1 MLLVESAS
9 ALRRDRH
16 HRQKLHVVLA
26 AIRHT
31 ARDLRARG
39 LEVDHRRAPSFAAGV
54 AAHRAAHGDPEVRLL
69 RPLGLRAQAALG
81 ALPGVR
87 LVEGSLFL
95 TPDDVFDAWAR
106 GRRRFLMEDFYRR
119 QRARL
124 GLLMDGDAPL
134 GGRWNLDAENR
145 RRPPRGVLP
154 PPPPLP
160 AEDAV
165 DAGVRRDLDA
175 MRLPTWGRDG
185 PRMWP
190 VTTAEARDALG
201 RFVAERLAGFGPY
214 QDAMLGGQRLMW
226 HSGLAAAMNL
236 GLLDPRAAVDAA
248 EAAHRDGAVGLASA
262 EGFVRQVAGWREY
275 VRGLHRLWGPEWDD
289 MNALDAR
296 ARLPRLF
303 WTGETDMRC
312 LRDAVGGLMAT
323 GYAHHIERLML
334 FGNLMLTA
342 GVRPREALRWFTVTH
357 VDGHDWVMA
366 PNVLGMALWADGG
379 RMMTKPYAA
388 TGRYVQRMSDHC
400 TGCRYDPAARTGPG
414 ACPFTTLY
422 WDFLARNREPLA
434 RSGRMALALRNL
446 RGLEPRELAAVRTH
460 AESLRADFTA

>member
-1 MLLVESAS
+1 MLLVESEA

-16 HRQKLHVVLA
+16 HRQKLHMILA
-26 AIRHT
+26 AMRHT

-39 LEVDHRRAPSFAAGV
+39 VEVAHRRAPSFTAGV

-81 ALPGVR
+81 ALPGVP
-87 LVEGSLFL
+87 LVEGSLLL

-106 GRRRFLMEDFYRR
+106 GRRRFLMEDFHRR

-134 GGRWNLDAENR
+134 GG
-145 RRPPRGVLP
+145 
-154 PPPPLP
+154 
-160 AEDAV
+160 
-165 DAGVRRDLDA
+165 
-175 MRLPTWGRDG
+175 
-185 PRMWP
+185 
-190 VTTAEARDALG
+190 
-201 RFVAERLAGFGPY
+201 
-214 QDAMLGGQRLMW
+214 QRLMW
-226 HSGLAAAMNL
+226 HSGLAAAMNP
-236 GLLDPRAAVDAA
+236 GLLDPRAAVDA
-248 EAAHRDGAVGLASA
+248 VGLASA
-262 EGFVRQVAGWREY
+262 EGFARRVA
-275 VRGLHRLWGPEWDD
+275 
-289 MNALDAR
+289 
-296 ARLPRLF
+296 
-303 WTGETDMRC
+303 
-312 LRDAVGGLMAT
+312 GLMAT
-323 GYAHHIERLML
+323 GYVNHIERLML

-342 GVRPREALRWFTVTH
+342 GVRPREALCWFTVTH

-400 TGCRYDPAARTGPG
+400 TGCRYDPGARTGPG

-422 WDFLARNREPLA
+422 RDFLARNREPLA
-434 RSGRMALALRNL
+434 LLNL
-446 RGLEPRELAAVRTH
+446 HALEPRELAAVHTR